1 MNYILHFH
9 DTFFKINETFI
20 RRQIVHH
27 INFKPICLCFNLTNK
42 ELTPENAKIYSI
54 PRSPA
59 DRIRFVS
66 SLISQELSN
75 MLAKIPSF
83 YELYV
88 KSLWKKIDVIQTHFG
103 HNVFYS
109 IRLKR
114 RLKTPMFAFFYGY
127 DVLVLARR
135 YPRIYKYCDEYLE
148 KAFVTSEFLKHRL
161 KECEMDIPI
170 QVNKLGIEISEWPY
184 KDYNPPNVNELI
196 RIVNVGRLVEV
207 KGQEYLI
214 GAVKILKSR
223 GYKIK
228 AIIIGDGPRKRIL
241 EYLIKK
247 LSLHEEVKLF
257 GPLRIEEI
265 KNYLYSSD
273 FFVFPSVI
281 CRNGHVETLGYA
293 CVEAMAAG
301 LPVVASNVGGIP
313 EYVIHNETGLLV
325 QPRSSRQI
333 AEAIEDLINNPRK
346 ARSISRKARQLV
358 ESEFDIKRNIEKL
371 ELEYLK
377 CL

>member
-1 MNYILHFH
+1 M
-9 DTFFKINETFI
+9 
-20 RRQIVHH
+20 
-27 INFKPICLCFNLTNK
+27 LT
-42 ELTPENAKIYSI
+42 
-54 PRSPA
+54 
-59 DRIRFVS
+59 
-66 SLISQELSN
+66 
-75 MLAKIPSF
+75 KIPSF

-88 KSLWKKIDVIQTHFG
+88 KDSLWKKIDVIQTHFG
-103 HNVFYS
+103 HNIFYS

-114 RLKTPMFAFFYGY
+114 RLKIPMFAFFYGY

-135 YPRIYKYCDEYLE
+135 YPRIYKYCNEYLE

-161 KECEMDIPI
+161 KGCEVDIPI
-170 QVNKLGIEISEWPY
+170 QVNRLGVEISEWPY
-184 KDYNPPNVNELI
+184 KDYNPPNINEWV

-333 AEAIEDLINNPRK
+333 AEAIEDLINNPSK
-346 ARSISRKARQLV
+346 ARRISRKARQLV
-358 ESEFDIKRNIEKL
+358 ESEFDIKKNIEKL
-371 ELEYLK
+371 ELEYSKYL
-377 CL
+377 